1 MNYFLKQNEICIFIR
16 PNLLMKK
23 KKLFSYKPVDILAF
37 GFTSYTCVIK
47 ILPFLPE
54 NRENI
59 VELFKKSERQN
70 SILTEMELK
79 YLEIWKNH

>member
-1 MNYFLKQNEICIFIR
+1 MYFYPPEFVDE
-16 PNLLMKK
+16 K

-37 GFTSYTCVIK
+37 GFTIYTCVIK
-47 ILPFLPE
+47 ILSFLPE